1 MLIDGDDATL
11 LAEAVR
17 SVIADL
23 VSDEERDLAVEDFGG
38 EEVDLAR
45 VADTCAT
52 PPFLSARRIVVVRDV
67 GRFSTDEVAP
77 LARLPGRSPADDR
90 AHPGGRWRHGRPQ
103 AGGGG
108 QGPRATSSST
118 RVAPREARDWVRS
131 RIRAAPLR
139 IDGQAEALIEAHL
152 GEDVSRLGA
161 LLEVLV
167 AAYGEGAG
175 VGPAEVEPYLG
186 EAGAVAPWTFT
197 DAIDAG
203 RTADA
208 LTQLHRLLGGGER
221 HPLVVLAI
229 LHRHVQSLLRV
240 DSPSIQTEGDAAAA
254 MGIGPGRSTYPAKK
268 ALGTARRWGSASVA
282 EAVGLV
288 ADAELDLKGAS
299 AWPPEAVLEV
309 LVARLCR
316 LARAAAGPAT
326 GSPAGDLA
334 GRPTPVIDVDRPTAR
349 PGWPQR
355 EAERA

>member
-1 MLIDGDDATL
+1 MPRRVAAPLTAYPVVLIDGDDPTL
-11 LAEAVR
+11 LSEAVR
-17 SVIADL
+17 AIIGDL
-23 VSDEERDLAVEDFGG
+23 VTSEERDLAVEDFSG

-52 PPFLSARRIVVVRDV
+52 PPFLSARRIVIVRDA

-77 LARLPGRSPADDR
+77 LLAYLEDPLPTTVLILV
-90 AHPGGRWRHGRPQ
+90 
-103 AGGGG
+103 AGGGTIPSKLAAAVKARG
-108 QGPRATSSST
+108 HVQST
-118 RVAPREARDWVRS
+118 KVVPREARDWVRS

-139 IDGQAEALIEAHL
+139 VDSQAEGLIEAHL

-167 AAYGEGAG
+167 AAYGEGAA
-175 VGPAEVEPYLG
+175 VSPAQVEPYLG
-186 EAGAVAPWTFT
+186 EAGGVAPWTFT

-208 LTQLHRLLGGGER
+208 LAQLHRLLGGGER

-229 LHRHVQSLLRV
+229 LHRHVQSLLRI

-268 ALGTARRWGSASVA
+268 ALGTVRRWGSASVA
-282 EAVGLV
+282 EALGLV

-309 LVARLCR
+309 LVARLGR
-316 LARAAAGPAT
+316 LARATVGT
-326 GSPAGDLA
+326 TTQSPSAS
-334 GRPTPVIDVDRPTAR
+334 RRR
-349 PGWPQR
+349 
-355 EAERA
+355 